1 MAYMSQEKK
10 KQLSTGIKAVLK
22 KYGVKGS
29 IAVRHHSS
37 LVVNIASGELDFMS
51 AFQKHNDEYARMRD
65 VPAHDVGDNMQV
77 NVYWVERWMN
87 DIGETK
93 IANFFKELI
102 NAMSGQGT
110 GYYNNSD
117 IMTDYF
123 DVAWYNDI
131 NVGKW
136 DKGYVCTA

>member
-10 KQLSTGIKAVLK
+10 KELSTGIKAVLK

-102 NAMSGQGT
+102 DAMSGKGT
-110 GYYNNSD
+110 GWYNNSD

-136 DKGYVCTA
+136 NKGYQLTS